1 MKSYLN
7 KETHRTPELGKSLVF
22 LLFVL
27 ISSVF
32 SAASAAPVVTYI
44 HTDTL
49 GSPIAATNSSGEL
62 VWRESYKPFGERLE
76 KSSQAGAR
84 KPWYTGHVQ
93 DQDTGLV
100 YMGAR
105 YYDPQV
111 GRFMSTDPVGF
122 LDDKPMQFNRYAYA
136 NNNPYTYVDPDGEI
150 AAHVGKF
157 FLDFSLNLAINYV
170 ESGQLNVMDAA
181 IDSASNLMNPA
192 ASVKKISRVAQI
204 VQGSKKVTKSTVQ
217 ANKAAGDAARDA
229 IAARTGGVIEQNFR
243 VTGGLRRVDVVDGTT
258 AIESKV
264 GRTGLTKR
272 VRQELA
278 RDVKMLRSGQ
288 VDRVQ
293 WEFSRS
299 GVTGKSGPTGPL
311 RQKLEKF
318 GIDIV
323 E

>member
-1 MKSYLN
+1 MKPYLN
-7 KETHRTPELGKSLVF
+7 KETHCTPELGKSLFF
-22 LLFVL
+22 LLFLL

-76 KSSQAGAR
+76 RSSQAGAR

-204 VQGSKKVTKSTVQ
+204 VQGSKKVTKGPKSPHIDPKDV
-217 ANKAAGDAARDA
+217 AGKTPDEID
-229 IAARTGGVIEQNFR
+229 
-243 VTGGLRRVDVVDGTT
+243 D
-258 AIESKV
+258 
-264 GRTGLTKR
+264 
-272 VRQELA
+272 LA
-278 RDVKMLRSGQ
+278 RNKGLIPKGDPKSGKGAY
-288 VDRVQ
+288 VDP
-293 WEFSRS
+293 
-299 GVTGKSGPTGPL
+299 VTGKQRVLTHPKPDSGCSGPHCHVNNSAGERLDINGNVVSPKSPDAHLPL
-311 RQKLEKF
+311 NSP
-318 GIDIV
+318 
-323 E
+323 

>member
-32 SAASAAPVVTYI
+32 SAAFAAPVVTYI

-181 IDSASNLMNPA
+181 IDSASNLLNPA

-204 VQGSKKVTKSTVQ
+204 VQGSKKVTKGAKRGPKTDPN
-217 ANKAAGDAARDA
+217 APHNKRIREIGDQIEADGGTIIAGGGRLPEQLV
-229 IAARTGGVIEQNFR
+229 RTPGGN
-243 VTGGLRRVDVVDGTT
+243 
-258 AIESKV
+258 
-264 GRTGLTKR
+264 
-272 VRQELA
+272 
-278 RDVKMLRSGQ
+278 
-288 VDRVQ
+288 
-293 WEFSRS
+293 
-299 GVTGKSGPTGPL
+299 KSGRRPDVLYQDCNGNLCGVNVGKTKADGSPIKREQQALDDLNGAGLPT
-311 RQKLEKF
+311 RFERY
-318 GIDIV
+318 D
-323 E
+323 